1 MDYSTMSQRPYSIPQ
16 TDPPRS
22 PRETLPTMYDLPSE
36 DPEEPGLPDEFHD
49 LQPQLL
55 SATLR
60 LQNYAKDQIFTGTD
74 LNLYYDVHHPLW
86 HKRPDWFL
94 ALGVPRLYDGKDLR
108 ASYVVWQEGVNPF
121 VVVELLSPGTENEDL
136 GRYAESRTDDAL
148 GTSVPAVE
156 PEISPSN
163 GQSTKAV
170 PPGKWQ
176 VYEQILRIPYYVV
189 FSRYDNRLRAFR
201 LVGGHYQE
209 QNLDASNPRIWIPE
223 LDLGLGLWEGE
234 FDGIERSWL
243 RWYDAQGNWTLTEAE
258 HQQQRA
264 ERQRQRA
271 VQERQKAEQEQQRAE
286 QQQQRAEQEQ
296 QRAEQQQQRADA
308 AEDQL
313 RQVVMNLLQANL
325 SVTQVAN
332 MTGLTEEQVRRMT

>member
-1 MDYSTMSQRPYSIPQ
+1 MSQQPYFRPYSIPQ
-16 TDPPRS
+16 TDPPLS

-60 LQNYAKDQIFTGTD
+60 LQNYPKDQIFTGTD
-74 LNLYYDVHHPLW
+74 LNLYYDVHHSLW

-136 GRYAESRTDDAL
+136 GRFAEPSTTSAL
-148 GTSVPAVE
+148 GESTPIVE
-156 PEISPSN
+156 LNISPSN
-163 GQSTKAV
+163 GQSTKEV

-189 FSRYDNRLRAFR
+189 FSRYDNCLRAFR

-209 QNLDASNPRIWIPE
+209 ETLDASNPRIWISE

-234 FDGIERSWL
+234 FDGIERLWL
-243 RWYDAQGNWTLTEAE
+243 RWYDTQGNWILTEAE
-258 HQQQRA
+258 Y
-264 ERQRQRA
+264 
-271 VQERQKAEQEQQRAE
+271 
-286 QQQQRAEQEQ
+286 
-296 QRAEQQQQRADA
+296 QQQRADTV
-308 AEDQL
+308 EDQL
-313 RQVVMNLLQANL
+313 RQVVVNLLQANL
-325 SVTQVAN
+325 SVSQVAS
-332 MTGLTEEQVRRMT
+332 MTGLTEEQVSRMT